1 MMLFNIGKQSIPT
14 PQEEYNKMF
23 GNNEDDKIKII
34 EVDVEL
40 LDEIKDQPFIFRKE
54 KAEQLVDSVKQV
66 GILEPILVRHKKN
79 GRYDIIAGRHRAAA
93 AKMAGLKEVPV
104 IVKDVTVDIA
114 KFILLSTNTDRNND
128 YSYSELAYAYKEQAE
143 LLNKL
148 GNNSTTSKV
157 AENYNTN
164 RKQIYRYI
172 RLTYLNKQL
181 LKMVDTGQIPFT
193 VAVDL
198 SYFSADNQ
206 NVLFK
211 YLLNNN
217 LKISVKQ
224 GKKLKLYQDTELTF
238 DLLDKLFSDEV
249 TESVSNTKYTQE
261 DINTENVLKLEKS
274 NTNTTDVINKESNSS
289 EPIVETDIEISENTC
304 SETSLD
310 NELIDLIV
318 MSVYN
323 TVDIYEYYLFQA
335 PKQSEAVNHLLSLP
349 VLGRYDDYKISNNA
363 NGLLVE
369 SVSGT
374 GNEEYII
381 NYKKVDSV
389 IRKNIK
395 SNHFKIEIVKSVLS
409 ERLESI
415 T

>member
-1 MMLFNIGKQSIPT
+1 MLFNIGKQSIPT

-40 LDEIKDQPFIFRKE
+40 LDEIKDQPFVFRKE

-93 AKMAGLKEVPV
+93 AKIAGLKEVPV

-224 GKKLKLYQDTELTF
+224 GKKLKLCQDTELTF
-238 DLLDKLFSDEV
+238 DLLDKLFSDEIA
-249 TESVSNTKYTQE
+249 KQE

-274 NTNTTDVINKESNSS
+274 NTNNTDVKEESNSS
-289 EPIVETDIEISENTC
+289 EPTVETDIEISENTC

-363 NGLLVE
+363 NGLFVE

-395 SNHFKIEIVKSVLS
+395 SNHFKLEIVKLVLS
-409 ERLESI
+409 EKLELI